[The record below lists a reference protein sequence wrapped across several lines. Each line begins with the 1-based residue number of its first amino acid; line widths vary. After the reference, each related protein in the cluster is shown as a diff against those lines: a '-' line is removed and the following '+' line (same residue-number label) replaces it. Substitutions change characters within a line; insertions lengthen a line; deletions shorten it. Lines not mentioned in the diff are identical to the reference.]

1 MHPRAHAI
9 APGLWVLP
17 LRTPTLP
24 PATSTNTLVVAGERV
39 VVIEPATP
47 HADERGVLDD
57 VLAELAAEGRELAE
71 ILVTHHHVDHVGYA
85 DELRERHGVPIVAHP
100 ATASRVGFAIDRTA
114 DHGER
119 IDLGDGVALRAVF
132 TPGHAPG
139 HLVWVEERSNVAHA
153 GDMVAGEGTILVD
166 PEDAG
171 DMRDYL
177 DSLSR
182 LDALATAKL
191 VPAHGPVLDDPRAV
205 VQHYIA
211 HRLAREAKVVA
222 ALASGATA
230 VDEVLARAYADTPT
244 QLWALAR
251 RSLAAHLGKLVRD
264 GRVVVD
270 GDRVGLVDD
279 SPGA

>member
-1 MHPRAHAI
+1 M
-9 APGLWVLP
+9 WVLP

-39 VVIEPATP
+39 IVIEPATP
-47 HADERGVLDD
+47 HDDEREVLDD
-57 VLAELAAEGRELAE
+57 VLAELAADGRALAA
-71 ILVTHHHVDHVGYA
+71 ILITHHHVDHVGYA
-85 DELRERHGVPIVAHP
+85 NELRDRHGVPIVAHP
-100 ATASRVGFAIDRTA
+100 ATAARVGFPIDRTV

-119 IDLGDGVALRAVF
+119 IELGDGIALRAVF

-139 HLVWVEERSNVAHA
+139 HLVWVEERCNVAYA
-153 GDMVAGEGTILVD
+153 GDMVAGEGTILID

-182 LDALATAKL
+182 LGALATAKL
-191 VPAHGPVLDDPRAV
+191 VPAHGPVLEDPRAV

-222 ALASGATA
+222 ALGSGASV
-230 VDEVLARAYADTPT
+230 VDDVLARAYADTPT
-244 QLWALAR
+244 HLWVLAR

-264 GRVVVD
+264 GRVVID
-270 GDRVGLVDD
+270 GGRVGLVDG
-279 SPGA
+279 SPAA